1 MNIERD
7 GYLELILGPMF
18 SGKSSELIK
27 RYRLYKCLN
36 KEILFINHV
45 SNTRYNNNDLKS
57 IITHDN
63 IKINNC
69 ISVNILDTINIE
81 YKSLLDKTDVILIE
95 ELQFFKDAYEVIKYW
110 VDVLKKT
117 IICAGLDGDY
127 TRSTFGE
134 IYKLYPLC
142 DKIEKISALCK
153 KCGDGTNAP
162 FTNRLTKNYTQTL
175 VGGDDIYEAVCRKH
189 YLESRLQE

>member
-95 ELQFFKDAYEVIKYW
+95 ELQFFKDAYEVIKYSM
-110 VDVLKKT
+110 DNQQL
-117 IICAGLDGDY
+117 
-127 TRSTFGE
+127 S
-134 IYKLYPLC
+134 
-142 DKIEKISALCK
+142 
-153 KCGDGTNAP
+153 
-162 FTNRLTKNYTQTL
+162 
-175 VGGDDIYEAVCRKH
+175 
-189 YLESRLQE
+189 